1 MPAELVRAEQA
12 KRKGRPFVLARSVT
26 TTAEWMLRMELTLM
40 LVLMM
45 AGCSSVIF
53 PQFGQQ
59 RASPASAPQYLSQCR
74 EQKKASSFDK

>member
-12 KRKGRPFVLARSVT
+12 KRKGRPFVLGTPRGDGG
-26 TTAEWMLRMELTLM
+26 MELTLL
-40 LVLMM
+40 LVLLM
-45 AGCSSVIF
+45 AGWSSVLF

-59 RASPASAPQYLSQCR
+59 RASPASAPQYLSQCC

>member
-1 MPAELVRAEQA
+1 LCAPNRQSA
-12 KRKGRPFVLARSVT
+12 KAAYLFLARPVA
-26 TTAEWMLRMELTLM
+26 TAEWMLRMELTLM

-59 RASPASAPQYLSQCR
+59 RASPASVPQYLSQCR